1 MYYVRVPIRE
11 IQQNSFLHMP
21 ISRYFL
27 CVPTYRLITADT
39 ETQPPILIE
48 GRDYKYL
55 LNG

>member
-1 MYYVRVPIRE
+1 MYYVRVPKRE